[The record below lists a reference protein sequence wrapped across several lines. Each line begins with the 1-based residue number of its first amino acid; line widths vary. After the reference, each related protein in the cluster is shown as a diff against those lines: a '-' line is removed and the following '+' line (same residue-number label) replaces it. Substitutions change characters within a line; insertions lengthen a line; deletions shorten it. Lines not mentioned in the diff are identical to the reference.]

1 MTIEDDHILI
11 DKVLRGDQSAFHQL
25 VLKYQNFVF
34 TITHRVLSSRE
45 EAEEAAQD
53 TFLKVYR
60 TLGKFER
67 KSKFSTWLYSVAYR
81 TAIDTVRKKK
91 LHVDSIDQEDS
102 YLQISDTQKTPDL
115 LLQNQDLQVQ
125 LKAAIQRLKPVD
137 ASVITLFYLHEKN
150 VKEIAEITGL
160 SVSNIKTKLHRL
172 RETLRQELSFLL
184 KNEAKDLL

>member
-91 LHVDSIDQEDS
+91 FHVDSIDQEDS

-150 VKEIAEITGL
+150 VNKKA
-160 SVSNIKTKLHRL
+160 
-172 RETLRQELSFLL
+172 
-184 KNEAKDLL
+184 

>member
-150 VKEIAEITGL
+150 VNKKA
-160 SVSNIKTKLHRL
+160 
-172 RETLRQELSFLL
+172 
-184 KNEAKDLL
+184 